1 MYQIIKSPI
10 QRRLLFFLLSLLLFL
25 PAAIY
30 VFSMTWIYSSEA
42 KIKITNFQVSPQ
54 QSGLGGI
61 SGGSSVLSLISGDS
75 NSSETSTLAKEIM
88 DSRIFYMQLLADET
102 YVKYIYD
109 YKAYKDGTD
118 IFFNKLN
125 EDTLIK
131 IRTTKVF
138 NDSFREFKENFYFKK
153 NLGDNFAVL
162 RYSHPSPIGAQYI
175 LQLIIKTVNELVREI
190 ELSES
195 QLVLD
200 FIVKE
205 SVADRNLKNNL
216 NIIALE
222 HQKKILHSQISDE
235 YIFQTIDPPNPPLYK
250 SSPKR
255 LQMLVLIML
264 ASISISL
271 LIILIDL
278 KIGLKKIPS
287 IITGSNKL

>member
-1 MYQIIKSPI
+1 M
-10 QRRLLFFLLSLLLFL
+10 
-25 PAAIY
+25 
-30 VFSMTWIYSSEA
+30 
-42 KIKITNFQVSPQ
+42 
-54 QSGLGGI
+54 
-61 SGGSSVLSLISGDS
+61 
-75 NSSETSTLAKEIM
+75 
-88 DSRIFYMQLLADET
+88 
-102 YVKYIYD
+102 
-109 YKAYKDGTD
+109 
-118 IFFNKLN
+118 
-125 EDTLIK
+125 
-131 IRTTKVF
+131 
-138 NDSFREFKENFYFKK
+138 
-153 NLGDNFAVL
+153 
-162 RYSHPSPIGAQYI
+162 
-175 LQLIIKTVNELVREI
+175 VREI